1 MSLDRY
7 SGDPAIHITE
17 QGASITFIGGQPV
30 LDQGLEN
37 PVTISLFTKKG
48 WWGNTL
54 VTEAAKKIGSDYQQ
68 IRTIV
73 DVQTIN
79 DVRDAAKLAI
89 QWMRDNG
96 IISKADIAVTNPRL
110 DNIETAIII
119 YPPGQDLIKFLFTKN
134 GLHWVGQTLYPAHER
149 YL

>member
-1 MSLDRY
+1 MTLDRY
-7 SGDPAIHITE
+7 SGDPAIRITE
-17 QGASITFIGGQPV
+17 QGASMKFVGGEV
-30 LDQGLEN
+30 IKDQGLEN

-54 VTEAAKKIGSDYQQ
+54 VTEDAKRIGSEFEK

-96 IISKADIAVTNPRL
+96 IISKADITVTNPRL
-110 DNIETAIII
+110 DNIQTAIIM

-134 GLHWVGQTLYPAHER
+134 GLHWVGQTLSPAHER
-149 YL
+149 YV